1 MEKKYL
7 EFKYFAAEKPRRYS
21 NLSVNAE
28 FELLKEERN
37 RQTEQMDIIFHQF
50 LEAVETHALNFFT
63 STIKKCFK
71 EKGDDFNLISSSP
84 FDKLL
89 KTLFDNIQTIVR
101 KHLSNRSFWA
111 HKRHSVVE
119 DPLPFEDYIL
129 FELPPVCI
137 DKAIREILGYIAP
150 PLIKNKVISVTSSD
164 DWKLECRS
172 NYILP
177 TCEYNWSNEMTE
189 LFFNYKELYSQLKVI
204 DEQLYSI
211 KLFLDAA

>member
-1 MEKKYL
+1 MEKNYL
-7 EFKYFAAEKPRRYS
+7 EPQYFAEEKLRRYS

-50 LEAVETHALNFFT
+50 LEAVETHALNFFKT
-63 STIKKCFK
+63 TINKCFK
-71 EKGDDFNLISSSP
+71 EKGADFKLISASA
-84 FDKLL
+84 FKQLL
-89 KTLFDNIQTIVR
+89 KPLFDNIHTIVQ
-101 KHLSNRSFWA
+101 KHLGNRSFWA
-111 HKRHSVVE
+111 HKRRSVVE

-129 FELPPVCI
+129 FELPPFCI
-137 DKAIREILGYIAP
+137 DKAIREILGYIAH
-150 PLIKNKVISVTSSD
+150 PLIINKVISVTSSD

-177 TCEYNWSNEMTE
+177 ACEYNWSNEMTG
-189 LFFNYKELYSQLKVI
+189 LFFNYEELYSQLKVI

-211 KLFLDAA
+211 KLF